1 MADDT
6 GCPTIGSG
14 GPSTTTATTTPA
26 MTATT
31 TTTTTT
37 TTATGSVLD
46 SGTKAQIS
54 HDPIL
59 QSQQQPSSTTATSS
73 DVHDHSI
80 NKDAKRDDDNDDD
93 YDDSS
98 SNDGL
103 HSHRQSH
110 SPSKLP
116 AFRFADRNSGSAAL
130 SLPSLTPQP
139 APSPVSPNPPPPGE
153 PASGP
158 DRTVEDINH
167 DSPPA
172 ATTALRP
179 RAQRDSAG
187 DDLPASSLVDA
198 VTPPPPGAHSTA
210 PTAHQAATHSN
221 SVDSSVPA
229 GIVTS
234 PPASRPSSYPDSSA
248 GGSASHQAVR
258 SSAAVSRPAPRR
270 TQNSTGSIDTT
281 SSDPS
286 TSAETPLSRTR
297 ESSLGSESLP
307 DKSPRNSTLRQR
319 ELILPKAVAQSS
331 PPDDRR
337 MSHRPPPVSYK
348 APANF
353 SSTQPAASTPVRVPP
368 IRGFRSSG
376 SRKSLILDM
385 DFRQRQFDFGDD
397 IADPNYDHTLRALEG
412 RGDVDVGQVTS
423 PTSGRY
429 FRQDSDDSGDVF
441 MKIAGE
447 EPPRRQVDEGFA
459 DETRSTVVSFK
470 LTTRRMW

>member
-1 MADDT
+1 MADET

-14 GPSTTTATTTPA
+14 GPSTTTTTTIPA

-31 TTTTTT
+31 TTT
-37 TTATGSVLD
+37 ATGTVLD
-46 SGTKAQIS
+46 SGTNAQIS

-80 NKDAKRDDDNDDD
+80 NKDAKRDDVYDDD
-93 YDDSS
+93 YDDDGS

-139 APSPVSPNPPPPGE
+139 ASSPVSPNPAPPGE
-153 PASGP
+153 SASGP
-158 DRTVEDINH
+158 DRIVEDINH
-167 DSPPA
+167 GPPPA
-172 ATTALRP
+172 ASTAPRP

-187 DDLPASSLVDA
+187 DDLPSSSLADDVS
-198 VTPPPPGAHSTA
+198 PPPSGAHSTA

-229 GIVTS
+229 GTVTS

-258 SSAAVSRPAPRR
+258 SPAAVNRPASRR

-286 TSAETPLSRTR
+286 NSADTPLSRTR
-297 ESSLGSESLP
+297 ESSLDSESLP
-307 DKSPRNSTLRQR
+307 DKSSRNSTLRQR

-376 SRKSLILDM
+376 SRKSLMLDM

-397 IADPNYDHTLRALEG
+397 VADPNYDHTLRALEG
-412 RGDVDVGQVTS
+412 RGDVDAGQVTS

-447 EPPRRQVDEGFA
+447 EPARRQVDEEFT

-470 LTTRRMW
+470 PTTRRMW